1 MTRFLSYFFVMLMAF
16 LPKAW
21 AGNCIPPKLT
31 GHHVSC
37 PYEGLLRVSKD
48 GKYGF
53 INTKLQWVIPL
64 QYDDAWHFHEGLA
77 GVKKDGKWG
86 FIDRTGKMVIEP
98 QFDDTVGFGLKK
110 SKPNYAKVQKDGR
123 IFWIDKTGKPFERLP

>member
-48 GKYGF
+48 SKYGF

-77 GVKKDGKWG
+77 GVKKMANGALLTAQARW
-86 FIDRTGKMVIEP
+86 
-98 QFDDTVGFGLKK
+98 
-110 SKPNYAKVQKDGR
+110 
-123 IFWIDKTGKPFERLP
+123 